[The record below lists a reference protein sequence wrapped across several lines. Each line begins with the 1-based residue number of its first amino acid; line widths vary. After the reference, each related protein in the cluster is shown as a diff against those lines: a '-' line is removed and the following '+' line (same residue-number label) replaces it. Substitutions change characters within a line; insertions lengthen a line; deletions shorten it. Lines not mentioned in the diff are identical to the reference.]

1 MKDKGFQIVIAVLVV
16 TAISLGFFQV
26 KTLAATD
33 ASSYYV
39 DAINGSD
46 TNTGTSP
53 DKAWKTIQ
61 KAASTASAGSTVT
74 VLPGSY
80 PERVRV
86 SRPGAQ
92 GAPITFAAQGAV
104 TTRGFTVT
112 ANYITIK
119 GFEIANTP
127 DDPTEGQGI
136 YVDASWCVIEDNFI
150 NSPTRGGIDIFA
162 APGDEAN
169 TSNCIVRNNRIYR
182 SGLVGIQLYGRNNL
196 VENNE
201 IWDTIQYHPNWANPP
216 AWADADG
223 IRFFGSGHIV
233 RKNYIH
239 DIRFGIPENV
249 NPHIDCFQTWAD
261 TYHEAASYII
271 FEQNRCENVQAQTKD
286 ETGQAFMM
294 QNASNLVIRNNLLRA
309 FRIVNSV
316 NNANL
321 TIVNNL
327 IANDLS
333 VPLNYYPSGV
343 SLRNTPNSVVKN
355 NIFYNQPSQNLYI
368 ADTVS
373 STGLDAGYNLVFR
386 SDSGRLTG
394 SPSPTDLWNVDP
406 RFVDPAAGDFH
417 LQDASPAIDKGA
429 FIPDVVDDFDGGSR
443 PQGVSTD
450 IGIFETNQDI
460 VPTVTPILPTPTE
473 VPPSPTPTAVEP
485 SPTPE
490 QPTPT
495 AVPPTP
501 VEPTPTAVQPTPEQP
516 TPTAVQPT
524 DTQVAPTPAPTNT
537 PVPTSAPTQV
547 VRKPKVHKVTPGR
560 VVGATTAQVTIDGSD
575 FLPGAEIFFGGN
587 TCSSVQVLSSE
598 SLLCTLQPNAPQTV
612 DVTVTNPDGQSDTL
626 TAGFTYGEATRILLP
641 VVSYLH

>member
-1 MKDKGFQIVIAVLVV
+1 M
-16 TAISLGFFQV
+16 
-26 KTLAATD
+26 
-33 ASSYYV
+33 
-39 DAINGSD
+39 
-46 TNTGTSP
+46 
-53 DKAWKTIQ
+53 
-61 KAASTASAGSTVT
+61 
-74 VLPGSY
+74 
-80 PERVRV
+80 
-86 SRPGAQ
+86 
-92 GAPITFAAQGAV
+92 
-104 TTRGFTVT
+104 
-112 ANYITIK
+112 
-119 GFEIANTP
+119 
-127 DDPTEGQGI
+127 
-136 YVDASWCVIEDNFI
+136 
-150 NSPTRGGIDIFA
+150 
-162 APGDEAN
+162 
-169 TSNCIVRNNRIYR
+169 RNNRIYR

-355 NIFYNQPSQNLYI
+355 NIFYNQPSHNLYV
-368 ADTVS
+368 ADTASS
-373 STGLDAGYNLVFR
+373 STLSAGSNLVFR
-386 SDSGRLTG
+386 SDGGRLTG
-394 SPSPTDLWNVDP
+394 SPYPNDLWNVDP
-406 RFVDPAAGDFH
+406 KFVDAAAGDYQ
-417 LQDASPAIDKGA
+417 LQAASPAIDAGA
-429 FIPDVVDDFDGGSR
+429 VLAEVVDDFAGSAR
-443 PQGVSTD
+443 PQGASTD
-450 IGIFETNQDI
+450 IGAFEAGQGAA
-460 VPTVTPILPTPTE
+460 PTVTP
-473 VPPSPTPTAVEP
+473 TAVQ
-485 SPTPE
+485 PTPE

-501 VEPTPTAVQPTPEQP
+501 VELRDFCRQP
-516 TPTAVQPT
+516 
-524 DTQVAPTPAPTNT
+524 
-537 PVPTSAPTQV
+537 
-547 VRKPKVHKVTPGR
+547 R
-560 VVGATTAQVTIDGSD
+560 
-575 FLPGAEIFFGGN
+575 
-587 TCSSVQVLSSE
+587 
-598 SLLCTLQPNAPQTV
+598 LLN
-612 DVTVTNPDGQSDTL
+612 
-626 TAGFTYGEATRILLP
+626 
-641 VVSYLH
+641 